1 MNKLANLVFFSAL
14 NNKKLKEILKMNMEK
29 IIGMPAIV
37 SARYRIVIDKSFRKL
52 FNIKANDAV
61 IMQRGKSFLRI
72 KRADRS
78 SRIEVKEISMGR
90 FNLPTEWAAE
100 NKVNIGD
107 YVYLLATTNG
117 MLICPR
123 NIDFLFFNEVIL

>member
-1 MNKLANLVFFSAL
+1 V
-14 NNKKLKEILKMNMEK
+14 NMEK

-52 FNIKANDAV
+52 FSIKANDAV
-61 IMQRGKSFLRI
+61 IMQRNKSFLCI
-72 KRADRS
+72 KRAERS

-90 FNLPTEWAAE
+90 FNLPTEWASE

>member
-1 MNKLANLVFFSAL
+1 MN
-14 NNKKLKEILKMNMEK
+14 IEK

-37 SARYRIVIDKSFRKL
+37 SARHRIVIDKSFRKL

-61 IMQRGKSFLRI
+61 IMQRNKSFLRI
-72 KRADRS
+72 KRAKRS

-117 MLICPR
+117 ILICPKS
-123 NIDFLFFNEVIL
+123 IDFLRLDEVILK